1 MKKII
6 HVISMKR
13 GLGGVQ
19 QSFLSY
25 YKYANKFSG
34 FKQFIYSNHNKS
46 SNYGSLKNFFKIQKN
61 FVNFIY
67 HLVSKKFYNSFS
79 Q

>member
-1 MKKII
+1 MNILEDLNQSYEKII

-25 YKYANKFSG
+25 YKYANKFSDLSNL
-34 FKQFIYSNHNKS
+34 FIATIINHQIMK
-46 SNYGSLKNFFKIQKN
+46 LEKFF
-61 FVNFIY
+61 
-67 HLVSKKFYNSFS
+67 
-79 Q
+79 